1 MKWLDNFVGYLTAVC
16 LMLLAISHVNCYK
29 TDLENVHDVNVFVPK
44 RATERSLSSINLKV
58 LYHPFLCF
66 S

>member
-58 LYHPFLCF
+58 VYHPFLCF